1 MFICEGVT
9 LLRLLYIFL
18 SRGRCPA
25 KGLHAIIINSIS
37 VDQRLLY
44 PTHFQVCLVL
54 LDLDLL
60 QSKVGKAMTLKGPFV
75 TYNSRD
81 EMYRTVCV
89 VTVSASC
96 SFKYARID
104 VTNLVGIGH
113 TEVNEMLHSASL
125 KTEYE
130 KEPFTNRISTV
141 TMCSCAP
148 LCKELQI
155 SHQ

>member
-1 MFICEGVT
+1 
-9 LLRLLYIFL
+9 
-18 SRGRCPA
+18 
-25 KGLHAIIINSIS
+25 
-37 VDQRLLY
+37 
-44 PTHFQVCLVL
+44 
-54 LDLDLL
+54 
-60 QSKVGKAMTLKGPFV
+60 MTLKGPFV

-81 EMYRTVCV
+81 EMYLYV

-130 KEPFTNRISTV
+130 KEPFTNLTSAVI
-141 TMCSCAP
+141 MCSCAP
-148 LCKELQI
+148 LCKELKM
-155 SHQ
+155 SH